1 MEENGR
7 RAKGETRCWRRA
19 ARRRERIGVA
29 RRAMRVAFDG
39 VGGVIAASW
48 SWVVFGCEED
58 LDWGVRK
65 REVGFT
71 WTGCYG
77 LC

>member
-1 MEENGR
+1 
-7 RAKGETRCWRRA
+7 
-19 ARRRERIGVA
+19 
-29 RRAMRVAFDG
+29 MRVAFDG